1 MKGENQSTTHSDS
14 PSISHSV
21 FSKSVI
27 LFSVSKAVSQS
38 FCIQSVIQSVILFS
52 VSHCGQSV
60 SRVNQS
66 INT

>member
-27 LFSVSKAVSQS
+27 LFSVSKAV
-38 FCIQSVIQSVILFS
+38 
-52 VSHCGQSV
+52 GQSV
-60 SRVNQS
+60 SLYSVSHSVSNSVFSQSLWSVSQSCES
-66 INT
+66 IN